1 MKDQRI
7 MTEFRSASD
16 TRRGIPGGSRALPG
30 VMLLALGLVCAVW
43 AFGYFRAEARLRR
56 ASLRLVQLVEKAE
69 AESPVAMGLSA
80 HRLGGQL
87 ADAAVLEY
95 GDDGPVATGRRDIV
109 QLFTQIRSL
118 LARIELDGPKAAVR
132 SSRRGEIVTRVT
144 ARYRLVSET
153 GSVEEGEGAA
163 ELTWR
168 KGEDGWRIERA
179 VIRAEDGARFPGD
192 W

>member
-7 MTEFRSASD
+7 MTEFRLTSGD
-16 TRRGIPGGSRALPG
+16 RRGIPGGSRALPG

-43 AFGYFRAEARLRR
+43 AYGYFRAEARLRR

-69 AESPVAMGLSA
+69 AESPVAMGLTA

-87 ADAAVLEY
+87 ADGAVLEY
-95 GDDGPVATGRRDIV
+95 NTGGPVATGRRDIV

-118 LARIELDGPKAAVR
+118 LARIELDDPTAAVQ
-132 SSRRGEIVTRVT
+132 SSRRGEVVTRV
-144 ARYRLVSET
+144 AASYRLVAET
-153 GSVEEGEGAA
+153 GSAEEGEGSA

-168 KGEDGWRIERA
+168 KGEDGWQIERA
-179 VIRAEDGARFPGD
+179 VIRAEDGARFPGN

>member
-7 MTEFRSASD
+7 LTESRQITGD
-16 TRRGIPGGSRALPG
+16 RREKSGGSRTLPG

-43 AFGYFRAEARLRR
+43 AYGHFRAEARLRR
-56 ASLRLVQLVEKAE
+56 ASLRLVELVEKSE
-69 AESPVAMGLSA
+69 DESPVAMGLA
-80 HRLGGQL
+80 GHRLGGQL

-95 GDDGPVATGRRDIV
+95 NTEGPVATGRRDIV

-118 LARIELDGPKAAVR
+118 LARIALDDPKAAVR
-132 SSRRGEIVTRVT
+132 SSRRGEVVTWVT
-144 ARYRLVSET
+144 ASYRLVAEAGNT
-153 GSVEEGEGAA
+153 EEGEGSA

-179 VIRAEDGARFPGD
+179 VIRAEDGARFPGN

>member
-7 MTEFRSASD
+7 LTEPSRTAGSGQE
-16 TRRGIPGGSRALPG
+16 RRGGLRTLPG

-43 AFGYFRAEARLRR
+43 AYGHFRAEARLRR

-69 AESPVAMGLSA
+69 DETPVAMGLAA
-80 HRLGGQL
+80 HRLGRQL

-95 GDDGPVATGRRDIV
+95 SDDGPVATGRRDIV

-118 LARIELDGPKAAVR
+118 LARIALDGPKAAVR
-132 SSRRGEIVTRVT
+132 SSRRGEIVTRV
-144 ARYRLVSET
+144 AVRYRLMPET
-153 GSVEEGEGAA
+153 GSAEEGEGSA

-168 KGEDGWRIERA
+168 KGEDGWQIERA
-179 VIRAEDGARFPGD
+179 VIRAEDGARFPGN